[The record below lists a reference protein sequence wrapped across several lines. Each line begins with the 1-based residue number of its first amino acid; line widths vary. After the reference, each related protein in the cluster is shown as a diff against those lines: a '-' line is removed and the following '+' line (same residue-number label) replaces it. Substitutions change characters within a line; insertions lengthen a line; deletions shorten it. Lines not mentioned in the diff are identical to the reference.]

1 MSKEPSDSLLYFP
14 KATLERLKLYQ
25 MILKDIQDK
34 EYLSSDE
41 MATLLSITPEQ
52 VRKDISFIRYSG
64 KPKVGYHIASLLD
77 ELNHLFGTANST
89 KVVLVGVGLLGQ
101 ALANYKGF
109 EPYGMEIIAL
119 FDQDT
124 EKIGKLMDEL
134 MVLPLKD
141 MSRIVKRFKAEIGI
155 ICVPKESAQQVA
167 DKMIQAGIKAIWNF
181 APTVLKVPEEVIVAD
196 ENMSISLLTLK
207 HKLEQKR
214 MG

>member
-1 MSKEPSDSLLYFP
+1 MSKEHSDSLLYFP

-34 EYLSSDE
+34 EYLSSDD

-77 ELNHLFGTANST
+77 ELNHLFGTVNST

-101 ALANYKGF
+101 ALAKYKGF

-119 FDQDT
+119 FDQDP

-167 DKMIQAGIKAIWNF
+167 DEMIQAGIKAIWNF